1 METNINSRSS
11 RERKN
16 GRDETRLFCLLRF
29 WKFFSINNQS
39 IISIAIYYKQQH
51 NFDASKKR
59 GEEERTCKT
68 GISEKWKFHA
78 FM

>member
-1 METNINSRSS
+1 ME
-11 RERKN
+11 
-16 GRDETRLFCLLRF
+16 ETRRDSFVVAF
-29 WKFFSINNQS
+29 WCFGKFFSINNQS

>member
-1 METNINSRSS
+1 ME
-11 RERKN
+11 
-16 GRDETRLFCLLRF
+16 ETRRDSFVCCVF
-29 WKFFSINNQS
+29 GKFFSINNQS

-68 GISEKWKFHA
+68 DISEKWKFHA